1 MFSCVGSDG
10 VKIYQFDGKN
20 TVRVIHSIPSNE
32 SMVIKKA
39 LVNEHGKLFLLNN
52 DGVDFLDLNNFVC
65 SRIIETDALRLSTSP
80 CGKVV
85 FVFRN
90 FVAPSGDEKIVP
102 NVSVVDTESKAIL
115 KEYMH
120 RAVNGWQPQWNSD
133 SSVCALHWNGEIQ
146 FYLNNEFGEKPAAR
160 LAVKGMQHF
169 SLSPN
174 SNTPNIAV
182 YIPPQKDQPA
192 NVRLFQLRNGQCV
205 AVTNKSFYRADTVR
219 LVWNDSGTDLL
230 VLTSTKVSDESYYG
244 EQCLHY
250 LTTIQS
256 RDTANVVMPRKGPIH
271 QVAWRPTGATMKGK
285 SSGSQ
290 NLFVVCY
297 GFMPASVTVF
307 GTNCE
312 PVFDFGTGSW
322 NQIYFNPHGNL
333 LLLAGLGSLT
343 GDMSVWNFNQYE
355 KLSTFKTTDVTS
367 VSWFNDGEHL
377 LLSTTAPRMRVN
389 NGFGIWHYSGNQVL
403 YQNVAPRAVPRPAT
417 FDLPA
422 VTEHELYD
430 VQVVPQ
436 YPLPPVPKPKKF
448 DPVPAKTAASEA
460 NPSSSGGVY
469 VPPAL
474 RNRSAVAKQAVAVAN
489 AVGSKPVTKMN
500 IPVGLDPELYN
511 NSKQKKQ
518 KKPQKSADQS
528 STVPSNQPCQVGT
541 GDNGKAK
548 QRSQLRKKLAQIEKL
563 KVDQAS
569 GKQLDPNQIEK
580 VASEA
585 QLRTQLAELS
595 LSS

>member
-90 FVAPSGDEKIVP
+90 FVAPSGDEKLVP

-230 VLTSTKVSDESYYG
+230 VLTSTKVRLNFLQTEYSAFMICLSNFVQARLVSDESYYG

-322 NQIYFNPHGNL
+322 NQIYFNPHGNHIL
-333 LLLAGLGSLT
+333 FICSYYNPNNVDTNRPSIL
-343 GDMSVWNFNQYE
+343 FN
-355 KLSTFKTTDVTS
+355 S
-367 VSWFNDGEHL
+367 
-377 LLSTTAPRMRVN
+377 
-389 NGFGIWHYSGNQVL
+389 FGIWHYSGNQVI

-548 QRSQLRKKLAQIEKL
+548 QRSQLRK
-563 KVDQAS
+563 VS
-569 GKQLDPNQIEK
+569 GYFCF
-580 VASEA
+580 
-585 QLRTQLAELS
+585 TAEFHFSVYPATDL
-595 LSS
+595 